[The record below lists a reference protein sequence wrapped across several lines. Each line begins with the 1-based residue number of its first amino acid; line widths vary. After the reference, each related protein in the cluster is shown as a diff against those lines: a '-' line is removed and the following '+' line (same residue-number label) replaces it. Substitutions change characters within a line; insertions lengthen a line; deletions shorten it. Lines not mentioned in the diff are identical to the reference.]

1 MTTIAPAVSLATIMT
16 VNART
21 WLDWT
26 DDGEPLA
33 ALMLTH
39 PSPQFGPEVDPA
51 AVEATMRTVAT
62 SLGAVPAGDPVPDV
76 GVKLTLHGSVA
87 LLWFPG
93 AAYSLKITHARWVHA
108 LSRCSGVLLAV
119 GLDELSTVA
128 SVAEVDEY
136 RENGRESG
144 RLQFALA
151 HCRRGLGGAL

>member
-1 MTTIAPAVSLATIMT
+1 MTLNT
-16 VNART
+16 RT

-51 AVEATMRTVAT
+51 AVEATMRHVAT
-62 SLGAVPAGDPVPDV
+62 SIGAVPAGEPVPDV
-76 GVKLTLHGSVA
+76 GVRLTVHGSVA
-87 LLWFPG
+87 LLWVPG
-93 AAYSLKITHARWVHA
+93 AAYALKITHTRWVHA
-108 LSRCSGVLLAV
+108 LAQCSGVLLAV

-136 RENGRESG
+136 RGHARETG
-144 RLQFALA
+144 RLHFALA
-151 HCRRGLGGAL
+151 HARRAFGGGQ